1 MPAVG
6 QSGCLAV
13 LIDMGLQ
20 VNNLIL
26 DYLQHIRLQMAKDT
40 VFIKQWILNN
50 FFNYVNSTIKK
61 QYYYITKNDIEMYLT
76 SISNCKLGTRHYRTT
91 TIRDFYE
98 YLIKND
104 PVCARIENPAAAIRF
119 KKYKSH
125 ALPHVPGESAL
136 KECLVNLSGD
146 PRHQS
151 ESDVIALRDRLL
163 LELAYGSGLRR
174 AELAALNVEDL
185 DLDCAQAIVRGK
197 GGKERM
203 VPLTQGSID
212 IVRRYLTLKQGTRG
226 PLLVSARGKRLSGG
240 SVTWLLR
247 TKYGIRPHLLRHAC
261 ATHMLISGCDIRLIQ
276 ELLGHKDLTTTQ
288 VYTHIETGD
297 LTKVVSRL
305 HPRSGF
311 VNS

>member
-1 MPAVG
+1 ME
-6 QSGCLAV
+6 
-13 LIDMGLQ
+13 IQ

-61 QYYYITKNDIEMYLT
+61 QYYYITKNDIELYLT

-98 YLIKND
+98 YLTKND

-125 ALPHVPGESAL
+125 ALPHVPGETAV
-136 KECLVNLSGD
+136 KEWLVEHYGSPENN
-146 PRHQS
+146 S

-212 IVRRYLTLKQGTRG
+212 IVRRYLTLSQQSWNCLFENNTEFLEGESFPPG
-226 PLLVSARGKRLSGG
+226 PSPKRLGHTPICG
-240 SVTWLLR
+240 DTPQRPGKILNLLHFL
-247 TKYGIRPHLLRHAC
+247 KFSNAHCYPL
-261 ATHMLISGCDIRLIQ
+261 
-276 ELLGHKDLTTTQ
+276 
-288 VYTHIETGD
+288 
-297 LTKVVSRL
+297 
-305 HPRSGF
+305 
-311 VNS
+311 